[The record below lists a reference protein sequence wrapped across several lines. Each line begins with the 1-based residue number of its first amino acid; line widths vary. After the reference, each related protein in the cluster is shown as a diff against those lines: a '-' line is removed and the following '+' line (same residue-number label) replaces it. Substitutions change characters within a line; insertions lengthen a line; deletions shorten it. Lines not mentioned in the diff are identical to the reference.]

1 MERYL
6 KDKHTNQY
14 IDGMSLLALC
24 QKIQLQISNLPEM
37 NGRLIGE
44 GTPSNPYIMSKPM
57 DWIANLNSL
66 QNHINKKLYYKLSG
80 RLISKD
86 QNMYISDVGP
96 SYLQKSTNLDSAQ
109 ATLPHRFEEEVAPQF
124 IGAKKNKFAGMS
136 DRQISWVRSNSL
148 QNMSYRKYAKRI
160 YRPELIHRTDK
171 QLRAQLAYQKEHEK
185 VNSSLIGLDNSRL
198 ITATIRNI
206 LSGNLVSTIQG
217 FHRHY
222 ARFQQ
227 LLPSL
232 TATMFFAEP
241 ARNQRAWPINLM
253 LLDLAETSQDYSFE
267 KLLWHPLAVD
277 KHGKNEIPEGVTI
290 YGPEIKNDEKKK
302 VPKQARKI
310 IEIKESSDLHHV
322 GGLLPSSPTNGG
334 FIGKPSLIQKQKFS
348 YINIQYDYIHQKE
361 INVLFD
367 WLLSFPNFNQT
378 WERSHNYLKGN
389 LISPYKVIKY
399 EEEDYELHDFYS
411 FILDRCLSFQS
422 ML

>member
-57 DWIANLNSL
+57 DWIANLNNL
-66 QNHINKKLYYKLSG
+66 ENHKNEKLYYKLSG
-80 RLISKD
+80 RLIAKD
-86 QNMYISDVGP
+86 SRLYISDVGP
-96 SYLQKSTNLDSAQ
+96 SYLKQGTNRASAQYLFPRQKSES
-109 ATLPHRFEEEVAPQF
+109 EAPES
-124 IGAKKNKFAGMS
+124 IDGKKYKYAGMTE
-136 DRQISWVRSNSL
+136 RQSAWVRGNSL

-160 YRPELIHRTDK
+160 YRPELIHRSDK
-171 QLRAQLAYQKEHEK
+171 QLKAQLAYQSEHEK
-185 VNSSLIGLDNSRL
+185 VKNSLTGLNNSRL
-198 ITATIRNI
+198 IIATIRNI
-206 LSGNLVSTIQG
+206 LSGNSVSTGQG

-222 ARFQQ
+222 SRFQQ

-241 ARNQRAWPINLM
+241 ARNKRAWPINLM
-253 LLDLAETSQDYSFE
+253 LLDLAEISKDYSFE
-267 KLLWHPLAVD
+267 NLLWHPLAVD
-277 KHGKNEIPEGVTI
+277 KQGKNEIPEGITI
-290 YGPEIKNDEKKK
+290 YGPEIKNDGKKK
-302 VPKQARKI
+302 SAKQARKI

-334 FIGKPSLIQKQKFS
+334 TIGKPSLIKEDYSYQK
-348 YINIQYDYIHQKE
+348 IQYDYIHQKE

-367 WLLSFPNFNQT
+367 WLMLFPDFNAD
-378 WERSHNYLKGN
+378 WERSHKYQNEN
-389 LISPYKVIKY
+389 LIKPYDVIGY
-399 EEEDYELHDFYS
+399 EKKQEYQFFDFYS